1 MAVRV
6 SDEWPIF
13 RLCMISKKYD
23 KTTSTNFHLIL
34 NIDLMKKLFFT
45 LLFGCGLLWAQQL
58 TAQRY
63 LTETFTAASKTTA
76 IYGANFTVLSI
87 STTGHTAKQPLVMD
101 VYQPAGDVETARPLI
116 IYAHTGNFLPWV
128 YPDGTSLNGACG
140 GNRTDSATIEMCTRL
155 AKLGY
160 VVANIDYRLG
170 WRPDLS
176 DELQRRFTLIN
187 AAYRGVQD
195 MRACV
200 RYFRKSADIG
210 GNPYKIDPNR
220 IAIFGQGTG
229 GYITDAVATLD
240 KYSEIINTSEPGKFI
255 INGLP
260 MIIEA
265 YNGDPYGV
273 QAAPGV
279 VDALYAGA
287 TGYPAGDTLYI
298 QNHPGY
304 SSEVKLAVNLGGAL
318 GDKAWIDANTPPM
331 LSFHVPADPYAPCT
345 DGTVIVPGFGYAVVN
360 VTGSCGIQSILSAGG
375 QNAVFANGGLLTDP
389 LSVHARTING
399 GGEGFFPFLRP
410 GNDSAPWE
418 WNGFVP
424 TYPSPPAPVAGI
436 PLDCNTNAA
445 LGRSTIDTIFD
456 YFAPRACRALGL
468 ECAGVSTAAK
478 DLVNS
483 GNFLVVAPNPAS
495 TVVEFSSDA
504 EHTILAIELYDVKGQ
519 LVRSLKQINESRFVM
534 QRNGLINGLYY
545 AKVQFADGVST
556 RKVMFE

>member
-1 MAVRV
+1 
-6 SDEWPIF
+6 
-13 RLCMISKKYD
+13 
-23 KTTSTNFHLIL
+23 
-34 NIDLMKKLFFT
+34 MKKLFFT
-45 LLFGCGLLWAQQL
+45 LLFGCGLFGAGQV

-76 IYGANFTVLSI
+76 IYGSNFTVFTI
-87 STTGHTAKQPLVMD
+87 ATAGHTARQPLVMD
-101 VYQPAGDVETARPLI
+101 VYEPAGDVETARPLI
-116 IYAHTGNFLPWV
+116 VYAHTGNFLPWV

-155 AKLGY
+155 AKMGY

-195 MRACV
+195 IRTCI
-200 RYFRKSADIG
+200 RFFRKSAAVG
-210 GNPYKIDPNR
+210 GNPFRIDPNR
-220 IAIFGQGTG
+220 IAMFGQGTG
-229 GYITDAVATLD
+229 GYITDAAATLD

-260 MIIEA
+260 MVIEA

-279 VDALYAGA
+279 VDALYAAA
-287 TGYPAGDTLYI
+287 TGYPAGDTLYV

-304 SSEVKLAVNLGGAL
+304 SSDVKLSVNLGGAL

-331 LSFHVPADPYAPCT
+331 LSFHVPADPYAPCG
-345 DGTVIVPGFGYAVVN
+345 DGTVIVPGFNYSVVN
-360 VTGSCGIQSILSAGG
+360 VTGSCGLQAIMNTNNY
-375 QNAVFANGGLLTDP
+375 NAVFSNGGLLNDP
-389 LSVHARTING
+389 ISVHARTING
-399 GGEGFFPFLRP
+399 GIESFYPFLRVS
-410 GNDSAPWE
+410 NDSAPWE
-418 WNGFVP
+418 WNGYVP
-424 TYPSPPAPVAGI
+424 TYPSPPAPVPGI
-436 PLDCNTNAA
+436 KLDCNTDPVK
-445 LGRSTIDTIFD
+445 GRSTIDTIFE

-468 ECAGVSTAAK
+468 DCPGVSTSAK

-504 EHTILAIELYDVKGQ
+504 EHMIQSIELYDVKGQ
-519 LVRSLKQINESRFVM
+519 LVRTVKQINDSRYVM
-534 QRNGLINGLYY
+534 QRSGMISGLYY

-556 RKVMFE
+556 RKIMFE